1 VRAIALQGMKT
12 LGSVGAGKFL
22 RDCDLPLGN
31 RYRSD
36 YQPLEVKRA
45 IRRALYFIS
54 SKMVGGLSIG
64 P

>member
-1 VRAIALQGMKT
+1 MKT
-12 LGSVGAGKFL
+12 LGTAGAGKFL
-22 RDCDLPLGN
+22 RGSDLPLGN
-31 RYRSD
+31 LHRSD
-36 YQPLEVKRA
+36 YQALEVKRA